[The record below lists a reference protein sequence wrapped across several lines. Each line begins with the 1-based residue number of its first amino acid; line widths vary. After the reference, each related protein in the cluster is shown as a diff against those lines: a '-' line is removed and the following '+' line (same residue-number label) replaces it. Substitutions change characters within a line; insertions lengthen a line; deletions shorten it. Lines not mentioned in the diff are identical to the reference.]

1 MLDSYVFIFKCFHD
15 ELYHNWHE
23 LTDVCFNYYMT
34 FDEKLRTAEKHLIA
48 SDKKLAR
55 VIKASGP
62 CRLKPHQD
70 HYGELV
76 GSIVGQQ
83 LSAVAAGTIWRR
95 VLDLFGGR
103 MPTPQQLI
111 KVDDQ
116 KLRDVGLS
124 WAKVRYVK
132 DLAQHILDGRLDLEH
147 VSTMPNEQLIEQLT
161 AVKGI
166 GEWSAQM
173 FMMFGLG
180 RLDILPTGDLGIRKA
195 MMNLYGL
202 AELPDPPRMITVA
215 NENGWHPYESVA
227 SWYLWQSLDNNPQK
241 KSRHGA

>member
-1 MLDSYVFIFKCFHD
+1 MDF
-15 ELYHNWHE
+15 EQQ
-23 LTDVCFNYYMT
+23 
-34 FDEKLRTAEKHLIA
+34 LRAAEKYL
-48 SDKKLAR
+48 SQKDKRLGP
-55 VIKASGP
+55 VIESSGP
-62 CRLKPHQD
+62 CRIKPHKD
-70 HYGELV
+70 YYGELV

-83 LSAVAAGTIWRR
+83 LSTVAAGTIWRR
-95 VLDLFGGR
+95 ILDVFGDK

-124 WAKVRYVK
+124 WAKVSYVK
-132 DLAQHILDGRLDLEH
+132 DLARHILDGRLDLDH
-147 VSTMPNEQLIEQLT
+147 ISTMPNEQLIEQLT

-166 GEWSAQM
+166 GEWSAHM

-195 MMNLYGL
+195 IMNLYSL
-202 AELPDPPRMITVA
+202 KELPAPEQIITIA
-215 NENGWHPYESVA
+215 AKNNWHPYESVA
-227 SWYLWQSLDNNPQK
+227 CWYLWQSLDNNPQK

>member
-1 MLDSYVFIFKCFHD
+1 
-15 ELYHNWHE
+15 
-23 LTDVCFNYYMT
+23 MT
-34 FDEKLRTAEKHLIA
+34 FEQRLRAAEKHLA
-48 SDKKLAR
+48 KADKKLAP

-62 CRLKPHQD
+62 CRISPHND

-95 VLDLFGGR
+95 VLELFDGR
-103 MPTPQQLI
+103 MPAPRQLVKI
-111 KVDDQ
+111 DDQ

-124 WAKVRYVK
+124 WAKVGYVK
-132 DLAQHILDGRLDLEH
+132 DLARHILDGRLDLDH
-147 VSTMPNEQLIEQLT
+147 ISTMPNEQLIEQLT

-166 GEWSAQM
+166 GEWSAHM

-195 MMNLYGL
+195 IMKLYGL
-202 AELPDPPRMITVA
+202 EELPFPEQIISLA
-215 NENGWHPYESVA
+215 AKKGWHPYESVA
-227 SWYLWQSLDNNPQK
+227 CWYLWQSLDNNPQK
-241 KSRHGA
+241 PPRHGA

>member
-1 MLDSYVFIFKCFHD
+1 MEF
-15 ELYHNWHE
+15 EQQ
-23 LTDVCFNYYMT
+23 
-34 FDEKLRTAEKHLIA
+34 LRAAEEYLAQH
-48 SDKKLAR
+48 DKKLAP

-62 CRLKPHQD
+62 CRLKPHTD

-95 VLDLFGGR
+95 VMDLFDGK
-103 MPTPQQLI
+103 MPTPEQLI
-111 KVDDQ
+111 KIDDQ

-132 DLAQHILDGRLDLEH
+132 HLAQHILDGRLDLEH

-180 RLDILPTGDLGIRKA
+180 RLDILPTGDLGIRKG
-195 MMNLYGL
+195 MMQLYGL
-202 AELPDPPRMITVA
+202 KELPDPAQMITVA
-215 NENGWHPYESVA
+215 NKNHWHPYESVA
-227 SWYLWQSLDNNPQK
+227 SWYIWQSLDNNPQK

>member
-1 MLDSYVFIFKCFHD
+1 MEF
-15 ELYHNWHE
+15 EQQ
-23 LTDVCFNYYMT
+23 
-34 FDEKLRTAEKHLIA
+34 LRAAEEYLAQH
-48 SDKKLAR
+48 DKKLAP

-62 CRLKPHQD
+62 CRLKPHTD

-95 VLDLFGGR
+95 VMDLFDGK
-103 MPTPQQLI
+103 MPTPEQLI
-111 KVDDQ
+111 KIDDQ

-180 RLDILPTGDLGIRKA
+180 RLDILPTGDLGIRKG
-195 MMNLYGL
+195 MMQLYGL
-202 AELPDPPRMITVA
+202 KELPDPAQMITVA
-215 NENGWHPYESVA
+215 NKNHWHPYESVA
-227 SWYLWQSLDNNPQK
+227 SWYIWQSLDNNPQK